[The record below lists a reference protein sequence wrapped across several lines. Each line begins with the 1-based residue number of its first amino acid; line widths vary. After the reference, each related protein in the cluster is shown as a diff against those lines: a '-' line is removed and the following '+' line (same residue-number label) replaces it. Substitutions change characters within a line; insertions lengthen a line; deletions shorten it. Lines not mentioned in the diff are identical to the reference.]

1 MPGGLLQRKRKPLPE
16 EGLVKVVA
24 KSMKENSKLVAT
36 ADNAFN
42 TAAEMTP
49 KVFNTVVVN
58 PTKSLTV
65 QLSYYLDYIL
75 VSLATFYAVS
85 FFKY

>member
-1 MPGGLLQRKRKPLPE
+1 MVGGLLQRKRKPLPE
-16 EGLVKVVA
+16 EGIVKVVS
-24 KSMKENSKLVAT
+24 KSMKKNSKLVAT

-42 TAAEMTP
+42 TAAELTP
-49 KVFNTVVVN
+49 KVINAVVVN
-58 PTKSLTV
+58 PTKTLTI

-85 FFKY
+85 LFK

>member
-1 MPGGLLQRKRKPLPE
+1 MVGGLLQRKRKSLPE
-16 EGLVKVVA
+16 EGIVKVVS

-42 TAAEMTP
+42 TAAEVTP
-49 KVFNTVVVN
+49 KVFNAVIVN
-58 PTKSLTV
+58 PTKTLTV

-85 FFKY
+85 FFK